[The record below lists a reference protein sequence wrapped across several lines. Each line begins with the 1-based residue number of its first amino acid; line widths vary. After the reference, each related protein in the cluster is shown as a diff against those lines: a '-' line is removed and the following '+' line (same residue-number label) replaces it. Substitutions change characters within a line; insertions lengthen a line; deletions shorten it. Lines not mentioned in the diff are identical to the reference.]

1 MHDIL
6 NLEVTLGTHQVI
18 EVFDILQAL
27 IDLGFYHFLVRA
39 TIIILLLVIFIVQLR
54 GYVEICLWRSLVR
67 TVGFW
72 GNNGAGRDFG
82 GGMTFTTDLQ
92 KVGVY

>member
-6 NLEVTLGTHQVI
+6 NLEVTMCIHQVI

-54 GYVEICLWRSLVR
+54 GYAEIYLWRSLER
-67 TVGFW
+67 TVGFRRDY
-72 GNNGAGRDFG
+72 GAGRDFRG
-82 GGMTFTTDLQ
+82 GITVTTDLQ
-92 KVGVY
+92 KVGV